1 MSKILITGAHGQL
14 GTELCHVLDERGLD
28 YDAFGSKE
36 LDITNDKQV
45 RTKFNQLK
53 PQVVFH
59 CAAYTAVDK
68 AEDEDKERNWLVNAT
83 GTENVAKAAQEFGAT
98 LVYISTD
105 YVFDGTKQGEYQVD
119 DRTHPMNEYGKAKL
133 AGEKAVQQIMDKY
146 YIIRTSWVFGQY
158 GHNFVYTMLKLAET
172 HDHLTV
178 VDDQVGRPTWTRTLA
193 EFMLYAVQKQVPHGI
208 YQLSNDGA
216 CSWYEFAQE
225 ILKDKDVTISPVTS
239 AEYPQKAYR
248 PKHSVMSL
256 DKVKETGFIV
266 EGWALAL
273 NNFMMKIKK

>member
-14 GTELCHVLDERGLD
+14 GTELCHLLDEKQLD

-36 LDITNDKQV
+36 LDITDQQQV
-45 RTKFNQLK
+45 NTKLNELH

-59 CAAYTAVDK
+59 CAAYTAVDQ

-83 GTENVAKAAQEFGAT
+83 GTENVAKAAQTIGAT

-119 DRTHPMNEYGKAKL
+119 DPTHPMNEYGKAKL